1 MEEENGFKKEI
12 KIWDGIML
20 VAGTMIGS
28 GIFIVSADIARN
40 LGSTGW
46 MMAVWGLA
54 GLLTI
59 IAALSYSELTGMYP
73 KAGGQ
78 YVFLR
83 EAFNPLISFLYGWTV
98 FLVIQT
104 GTIAAVAVGFAKFSG
119 VFIPF
124 FSADHLLVSGKYFH
138 ISTQQM
144 LAIAVIVLL
153 TWINSRGVKNGKNI
167 QTYLGSTKILAL
179 FVLIGMGF
187 FISNPNAL
195 SQNFHNI
202 WEAKKALVSQ
212 TNLLAGRELLSGW
225 NLCVALCI
233 SMVGTMFAMDA
244 WNNITFAGEEVK
256 NAKKT
261 IGLSMAIGT
270 ALVTLIYML
279 LNVVYLKN
287 LPLEGSPEGAGVIER
302 GIQFAANDRVAV
314 AAAESMSGNFG
325 VMLITLLIIVSTF
338 SCLNGC
344 ILSGAR
350 VYFKMADDKLFFRGM
365 NRLNKKGVPEK
376 ALIFQA
382 VWASLLCLSG
392 TYGDLLDYVVF
403 AVLLFYIITI
413 IGVFVLRK
421 KHPETERPI
430 KAFGYPL
437 LPILYLIAVTFICI
451 ILLIYKPENTWTGV
465 IIVALGIPAYYIFR
479 GKKSIL

>member
-1 MEEENGFKKEI
+1 
-12 KIWDGIML
+12 
-20 VAGTMIGS
+20 
-28 GIFIVSADIARN
+28 
-40 LGSTGW
+40 
-46 MMAVWGLA
+46 
-54 GLLTI
+54 
-59 IAALSYSELTGMYP
+59 
-73 KAGGQ
+73 
-78 YVFLR
+78 
-83 EAFNPLISFLYGWTV
+83 
-98 FLVIQT
+98 
-104 GTIAAVAVGFAKFSG
+104 
-119 VFIPF
+119 
-124 FSADHLLVSGKYFH
+124 
-138 ISTQQM
+138 
-144 LAIAVIVLL
+144 
-153 TWINSRGVKNGKNI
+153 
-167 QTYLGSTKILAL
+167 
-179 FVLIGMGF
+179 
-187 FISNPNAL
+187 
-195 SQNFHNI
+195 
-202 WEAKKALVSQ
+202 
-212 TNLLAGRELLSGW
+212 
-225 NLCVALCI
+225 
-233 SMVGTMFAMDA
+233 MVGTMFAMDA

-403 AVLLFYIITI
+403 DVLLFYIITI

-451 ILLIYKPENTWTGV
+451 ILLIYKPENTWPGV

>member
-1 MEEENGFKKEI
+1 
-12 KIWDGIML
+12 
-20 VAGTMIGS
+20 
-28 GIFIVSADIARN
+28 
-40 LGSTGW
+40 
-46 MMAVWGLA
+46 
-54 GLLTI
+54 
-59 IAALSYSELTGMYP
+59 
-73 KAGGQ
+73 
-78 YVFLR
+78 
-83 EAFNPLISFLYGWTV
+83 
-98 FLVIQT
+98 
-104 GTIAAVAVGFAKFSG
+104 
-119 VFIPF
+119 
-124 FSADHLLVSGKYFH
+124 
-138 ISTQQM
+138 
-144 LAIAVIVLL
+144 
-153 TWINSRGVKNGKNI
+153 
-167 QTYLGSTKILAL
+167 
-179 FVLIGMGF
+179 MGF

-350 VYFKMADDKLFFRGM
+350 VYFKMADDKLFFKGM

-421 KHPETERPI
+421 KYPETERPI

-437 LPILYLIAVTFICI
+437 LPILYLIAVSFICV
-451 ILLIYKPENTWTGV
+451 ILLIYKPENTWPGV
-465 IIVALGIPAYYIFR
+465 VIVGLGIPAYYLFT